1 MIEDTV
7 NRYRVVEQPPEE
19 DPQRAA
25 MVEERP
31 TETDAGGEDDVVP
44 PPTEVPPEE
53 AFLDVQECT
62 TLHEEGLDPL
72 GDGVD
77 ANKVAGNG
85 FGLVWEEEE
94 AHVMVDSRAANGVM
108 DRQQGYGLPSSY
120 MLEPFRE
127 TEALQYFLRFF
138 PYELLLDQTSEIT
151 KRGRSKYNRPGDTFL
166 SYDREC
172 TLGVLLR
179 VFGCFVYMLLPSG
192 HSKKSFWQVT
202 DVEKDPLAV
211 LLNLNKFLCRRD
223 FDRILEFLAV
233 CVLKYTA
240 ERGARV
246 DRPEQAGACKGP
258 RGTLHTLR
266 DDPHWELRRF
276 WDACNAHA
284 SRHYTP
290 SWLVVVDEPMLKWM
304 GRYMPSRMFLRRKP
318 DPLGRELKTVCDGM
332 SGVGFRMEPVEN
344 ARLMKEKEFFTEFS
358 TATATTLGLM
368 KPFFGSGRV
377 RLGDSLFGLVKTC
390 RALLERGVYSVLNV
404 KIAHRG
410 FPKLALQR
418 FLASVPN

>member
-1 MIEDTV
+1 
-7 NRYRVVEQPPEE
+7 
-19 DPQRAA
+19 

-151 KRGRSKYNRPGDTFL
+151 KRGRSKYNRPGTMKYMIKHPSDTT
-166 SYDREC
+166 Y
-172 TLGVLLR
+172 
-179 VFGCFVYMLLPSG
+179 
-192 HSKKSFWQVT
+192 
-202 DVEKDPLAV
+202 
-211 LLNLNKFLCRRD
+211 
-223 FDRILEFLAV
+223 
-233 CVLKYTA
+233 
-240 ERGARV
+240 
-246 DRPEQAGACKGP
+246 
-258 RGTLHTLR
+258 
-266 DDPHWELRRF
+266 
-276 WDACNAHA
+276 
-284 SRHYTP
+284 
-290 SWLVVVDEPMLKWM
+290 
-304 GRYMPSRMFLRRKP
+304 
-318 DPLGRELKTVCDGM
+318 
-332 SGVGFRMEPVEN
+332 
-344 ARLMKEKEFFTEFS
+344 
-358 TATATTLGLM
+358 
-368 KPFFGSGRV
+368 
-377 RLGDSLFGLVKTC
+377 
-390 RALLERGVYSVLNV
+390 LLEK
-404 KIAHRG
+404 KIPTDDTRKMYRSKYNIAD
-410 FPKLALQR
+410 
-418 FLASVPN
+418 